1 MKHTAL
7 LAAFAIFAAGCESD
21 DNRTDQDDS
30 SMRSASTSTTGGGVA
45 EPLADSDRQFIADAA
60 SSDMFEIQSSQ
71 WALQQ
76 QNVDAELMRLAQMM
90 VEDHTRAS
98 QDLRAIAQR
107 KGVAVSQRMSS
118 THQQSFDRLRTAT
131 GNQVATQYRQLQLQA
146 HQEGVALFQLASQNL
161 QDAELRAYAQRT
173 LPVLREHLDHIQQ
186 YRADQGSSGT
196 ARPSNGLNQPSH

>member
-21 DNRTDQDDS
+21 DNRTDQDDAA
-30 SMRSASTSTTGGGVA
+30 MRSASTSTTGSVA

-107 KGVAVSQRMSS
+107 KGVAVPQRMSS

-186 YRADQGSSGT
+186 YRPEQGSGGT
-196 ARPSNGLNQPSH
+196 ARPSNGMPSH